1 MAFLVSPGVQ
11 VREIDLT
18 NVIPAVSTSIGA
30 IAGPFEKGPVSSVTT
45 ISSEEQLVSI
55 FGKPNSSNFEF
66 FFTAANFLQYSDALR
81 IVLKS
86 SFDPKIEW
94 VFPEGTVPYT
104 PNDVPAGTEHTM
116 LASEAKKLWHY
127 IKGAD
132 NATKQHQKEHMFFQ
146 LLEGLHSSEAELIC
160 RAKDKKLHQIYKG
173 LSSNVVR
180 EAFGWN
186 DEFKTV

>member
-1 MAFLVSPGVQ
+1 MPEQNYTMLFTEILDKVSKAKTKEEKVTIL
-11 VREIDLT
+11 RENNT
-18 NVIPAVSTSIGA
+18 
-30 IAGPFEKGPVSSVTT
+30 
-45 ISSEEQLVSI
+45 
-55 FGKPNSSNFEF
+55 
-66 FFTAANFLQYSDALR
+66 DALR

-104 PNDVPAGTEHTM
+104 PNEAPAGTEHTM

-132 NATKQHQKEHMFFQ
+132 NATKQHQKELMFFQ
-146 LLEGLHSSEAELIC
+146 LLEGLHSSEAELIS

-186 DEFKTV
+186 EEFVVPKPDEYPQSPGMASGADR

>member
-1 MAFLVSPGVQ
+1 MPEQNYTMLFPEILDRVSKAKTKEEKVTIL
-11 VREIDLT
+11 RENNTD
-18 NVIPAVSTSIGA
+18 S
-30 IAGPFEKGPVSSVTT
+30 
-45 ISSEEQLVSI
+45 
-55 FGKPNSSNFEF
+55 
-66 FFTAANFLQYSDALR
+66 LR

-104 PNDVPAGTEHTM
+104 PNDVPAGTQHTM

-132 NATKQHQKEHMFFQ
+132 NKTQQHQKELMFFQ

-160 RAKDKKLHQIYKG
+160 RAKDKKLHQIYEKEYCFSPIPSLAMHSTNINSVYG
-173 LSSNVVR
+173 IPPNINWKKL
-180 EAFGWN
+180 W
-186 DEFKTV
+186 DENKV

>member
-1 MAFLVSPGVQ
+1 MPEQNYTMLFPEILDKVSKAKTKEEKVTIL
-11 VREIDLT
+11 RENNT
-18 NVIPAVSTSIGA
+18 
-30 IAGPFEKGPVSSVTT
+30 
-45 ISSEEQLVSI
+45 
-55 FGKPNSSNFEF
+55 
-66 FFTAANFLQYSDALR
+66 DALR

-104 PNDVPAGTEHTM
+104 PNEAPAGTEHTM

-132 NATKQHQKEHMFFQ
+132 NATKQHQKELMFFQ

-186 DEFKTV
+186 EEFVVPKPDEYPQSPGMASGADR

>member
-1 MAFLVSPGVQ
+1 MPEQNYTMLYSEILDKVHKAKTKEQKVAIL
-11 VREIDLT
+11 RENNT
-18 NVIPAVSTSIGA
+18 
-30 IAGPFEKGPVSSVTT
+30 
-45 ISSEEQLVSI
+45 
-55 FGKPNSSNFEF
+55 
-66 FFTAANFLQYSDALR
+66 DALR

-104 PNDVPAGTEHTM
+104 PNEAPAGTEHTM

-132 NATKQHQKEHMFFQ
+132 NATKQHQKELMFFQ

-186 DEFKTV
+186 EEFVVPKPDEYPQSPGMASGADR

>member
-1 MAFLVSPGVQ
+1 MPEQNYTMLFPEILDRVTKEEKVTIL
-11 VREIDLT
+11 RENNT
-18 NVIPAVSTSIGA
+18 
-30 IAGPFEKGPVSSVTT
+30 
-45 ISSEEQLVSI
+45 
-55 FGKPNSSNFEF
+55 
-66 FFTAANFLQYSDALR
+66 DALR

-132 NATKQHQKEHMFFQ
+132 NKTQQHQKELMFFQ

-186 DEFKTV
+186 EEFVVPKPDEYPQAPGMASGADR

>member
-1 MAFLVSPGVQ
+1 MPEQNYTMLFPEILDKVSKAKTKEEKVTIL
-11 VREIDLT
+11 RENNT
-18 NVIPAVSTSIGA
+18 
-30 IAGPFEKGPVSSVTT
+30 
-45 ISSEEQLVSI
+45 
-55 FGKPNSSNFEF
+55 
-66 FFTAANFLQYSDALR
+66 DALR

-186 DEFKTV
+186 EEFAVPKPDVYPQSSGLASGADK